1 MKILVLINII
11 FFITGCSTFHAGT
24 ISDSVRL
31 MNKDC
36 ANFKALENYY
46 LENISLEKPYLQAQD
61 DYEKTISY
69 YKNNL
74 WNLRY
79 SCYPR
84 S

>member
-1 MKILVLINII
+1 
-11 FFITGCSTFHAGT
+11 
-24 ISDSVRL
+24 